1 MATGR
6 SRISSHPLRNRPFVG
21 AALAL
26 LPLDGGV
33 VDGNTRKA
41 ALLLAHAERLEASTA
56 PFIGGGGVQA
66 AAARLVEAQAK
77 ANPSALFGATL
88 ALADAKLAVGEIEAA
103 IADYDAALKVASRVN
118 DTKAWMAAARKAA
131 VAWLRLGE
139 RQNCVSRHNEDSC
152 LFPLRDGAIHVEQK
166 PAKQAI
172 LFLEA
177 VLKLDAGDLGAA
189 WLLNVAHMTVGS
201 WPDGVAPQFRI
212 PASAMQSERELP
224 RMLDVAPRLGL
235 NSFKLSGGAVMD
247 DFDGDGRMEVV
258 ISSIG
263 PRDPL
268 RFFVRQADGTFADEA
283 GQRGLAGQLGGLQLL
298 AFDANN
304 DERLDL
310 VVQRGAWLAEHG
322 RIENSLLIQQPDGR
336 FIDRTLEAGVEVAAP
351 SQVACTADI
360 DLDGDLDL
368 FLGAEHSGAPGA
380 AANPCHL
387 FRNRGDGTFDD
398 VTDVAGVA
406 NLRFCKGAAFGDY
419 DGDGFADLYLSNL
432 HDLNRLY
439 RNRGDG
445 TFEDVAVKLGVHDPL
460 DSFPCWWF
468 DHDNDGALDLFVGS
482 YEQHDRSGQVYAWY
496 RNGTTGFD
504 SGRLYRNDGKG
515 GFTDVTRASGLARPI
530 FPMGASYG
538 DVDQDGFQDLYLAT
552 GDPEFASLWP
562 NVLLRNGA
570 APGGGRRFED
580 VTTATG
586 TGHLQKGH
594 GIAFGDIDGD
604 GDQDLFAQLGG
615 AWLDDRFND
624 ALFENPGHGKRWLT
638 VRPRGVDSNR
648 FGVGT
653 RVKVTI
659 EEAGATRDIVE
670 FIGAQSSFG
679 GNSLQAELGLGD
691 ATRIVAL
698 ELFWPKGRKVQRF
711 TEVPLDA
718 VVVAREG
725 DERLEQVEPQRFPTK

>member
-1 MATGR
+1 MLALPPASTLAGGLVLLAR
-6 SRISSHPLRNRPFVG
+6 

-26 LPLDGGV
+26 PQTPPDAPAT
-33 VDGNTRKA
+33 DGNARKA
-41 ALLLAHAERLEASTA
+41 ALLRAHAERLEASTA
-56 PFIGGGGVQA
+56 PFIGGGGVKA
-66 AAARLVEAQAK
+66 ALARHAEAQRATS
-77 ANPSALFGATL
+77 PSALFNATV
-88 ALADAKLAVGEIEAA
+88 ALADARLAVGEIEPA
-103 IADYDAALKVASRVN
+103 IADYDAALKLATRSN
-118 DTKAWMAAARKAA
+118 DTKAWLVVARKAA

-139 RQNCVSRHNEDSC
+139 RQNCVARHNEDSC
-152 LFPLRDGAIHVEQK
+152 LFPLQNGAIHVEQK
-166 PAKQAI
+166 AAKQAI

-177 VLKLDAGDLGAA
+177 VLRLDAGDLASA
-189 WLLNVAHMTVGS
+189 WLLNVAHMTVGT
-201 WPDGVAPQFRI
+201 WPDQVPPIWRI
-212 PASAMQSERELP
+212 PAAAMASERALP
-224 RMLDVAPRLGL
+224 RMVDIAPKLGL

-247 DFDGDGRMEVV
+247 DFDDDGRMEIV
-258 ISSIG
+258 ISSIA

-268 RFFVRQADGTFADEA
+268 RFFVRQEDGTFADEA
-283 GQRGLAGQLGGLQLL
+283 ERRGLSGQLGGLQLL
-298 AFDANN
+298 AFDAN
-304 DERLDL
+304 DDGRLDL

-322 RIENSLLIQQPDGR
+322 RIPNSLLIQQPDGS
-336 FIDRTLEAGVEVAAP
+336 FVDRTLEAGVEVAAP

-368 FLGAEHSGAPGA
+368 FLGAEHLGA
-380 AANPCHL
+380 ASVPPNPCHL

-398 VTDVAGVA
+398 ITEAAGVS
-406 NLRFCKGAAFGDY
+406 NLRFCKGAAFGDH

-445 TFEDVAVKLGVHDPL
+445 TFEDVALKLGVHDPL

-468 DHDNDGALDLFVGS
+468 DCDNDGWLDLFVGS
-482 YEQHDRSGQVYAWY
+482 YEQHDRTGQVYAWY

-515 GFTDVTRASGLARPI
+515 GFVDATRKAGLARPI

-538 DVDQDGFQDLYLAT
+538 DIDQDGFQDLYLAT
-552 GDPEFASLWP
+552 GDPEFGSLWP
-562 NVLLRNGA
+562 NVLLRNDRGL
-570 APGGGRRFED
+570 RFED

-594 GIAFGDIDGD
+594 GIAFGDLDGD

-624 ALFENPGHGKRWLT
+624 ALFENPGHGRRWLT
-638 VRPRGVDSNR
+638 VRPRGADSNH

-653 RVKVTI
+653 RVKATI
-659 EEAGATRDIVE
+659 EEGGTTRDVVE
-670 FIGAQSSFG
+670 WIGAQSSFG
-679 GNSLQAELGLGD
+679 GNSLQAELGLGA

-698 ELFWPKGRKVQRF
+698 ELLWPKGRKVQRF
-711 TEVPLDA
+711 TDVPLDA

-725 DERLEQVEPQRFPTK
+725 SERLEVVEAAKFPVK